1 MCRAPRT
8 AARQSRFPNLTVSP
22 FRKYMA
28 LPCVAKRSA
37 WRVHKRLGCSQIR
50 FPGGFPVSWQ
60 AWRIMQIGVY
70 GSGYLGTVV
79 SACLAD
85 FGTPVTCC
93 HPDSSRMVE
102 MAQGNVPFFE
112 KNLTE
117 VIKRNVRSGRL
128 AYSTDMES
136 FARKA
141 QVIFLA
147 EDTSQHLADLAI
159 RIARLAPKPPILAIM
174 TPVPVG
180 TATSV
185 EKRLSEASLKATIVS
200 QPVFVTAGCAVEDF
214 NWPDRIIL
222 GTSSNDAVLAL
233 KQILHPL
240 VMRGVPVIVTNHET
254 AELVRESATAFV
266 AAKISFI
273 NELAGLCERVNGDA
287 VHLSLA
293 LGLDKKIG
301 PRCLQAGAAMGG
313 LFAQSAMDSLARLA
327 QQNNVDLRILSAVR
341 EVNLTMADGLAEKI
355 SACLKSL
362 QNKDVGI
369 LGLAFKPN
377 TNSVAGSASIKLA
390 QTLVSRG
397 ARVRAYDPVAIPD
410 AKLELNGTVHYCE
423 TPYAVAEGAEV
434 LVVGT
439 GWPEV
444 RGLDFA
450 KIKNLLRRPLIVD
463 TKNILDSVRLRAMG
477 FEYVG
482 MGRV

>member
-1 MCRAPRT
+1 
-8 AARQSRFPNLTVSP
+8 
-22 FRKYMA
+22 
-28 LPCVAKRSA
+28 
-37 WRVHKRLGCSQIR
+37 
-50 FPGGFPVSWQ
+50 
-60 AWRIMQIGVY
+60 MQIGVY
-70 GSGYLGTVV
+70 GAGYLGTVI

-102 MAQGNVPFFE
+102 MAQGKVPFHE
-112 KNLTE
+112 KNLSE

-128 AYSTDMES
+128 AYSTDVEA
-136 FARKA
+136 FARKSA
-141 QVIFLA
+141 VIFLA
-147 EDTSQHLADLAI
+147 EDTRQHLADLVL
-159 RIARLAPKPPILAIM
+159 RIAKAVSKPPILSIV
-174 TPVPVG
+174 TPVGVG
-180 TATSV
+180 TSAAL
-185 EKRLSEASLKATIVS
+185 EKKLSDAGLKAIIVS
-200 QPVFVTAGCAVEDF
+200 QPMFFTAGCAVEDF

-222 GTSSNDAVLAL
+222 GTASNDAVLAI
-233 KQILHPL
+233 KQIFHPL
-240 VMRGVPVIVTNHET
+240 VMRGVPVIVTNHAT

-313 LFAQSAMDSLARLA
+313 LFAQSDMDSLAKLA
-327 QQNNVDLRILSAVR
+327 EQNNVSLKILSAAR
-341 EVNLTMADGLAEKI
+341 EVNLSLADGLAEKI
-355 SACLKSL
+355 SACLQSL

-390 QTLVSRG
+390 QSLVARG

-423 TPYAVAEGAEV
+423 SAYAAAEGVEA

-439 GWPEV
+439 GWPEF

-482 MGRV
+482 VGRV

>member
-1 MCRAPRT
+1 
-8 AARQSRFPNLTVSP
+8 
-22 FRKYMA
+22 
-28 LPCVAKRSA
+28 
-37 WRVHKRLGCSQIR
+37 
-50 FPGGFPVSWQ
+50 
-60 AWRIMQIGVY
+60 MQIGVY
-70 GSGYLGTVV
+70 GAGYLGTVI

-102 MAQGNVPFFE
+102 MAQGKVPFHE

-128 AYSTDMES
+128 AYSTDVES
-136 FARKA
+136 FARKSG
-141 QVIFLA
+141 VIFLA
-147 EDTSQHLADLAI
+147 EDTPQHLTDLVL
-159 RIARLAPKPPILAIM
+159 RISKAASKPTILSIV
-174 TPVPVG
+174 TPVSVG
-180 TATSV
+180 TGAAL
-185 EKRLSEASLKATIVS
+185 EKKLRDAGLKAVVVS
-200 QPVFVTAGCAVEDF
+200 QPMFFTAGCAVEDF
-214 NWPDRIIL
+214 NWPDRIVL
-222 GTSSNDAVLAL
+222 GTASNDAVLAI
-233 KQILHPL
+233 KQIFHPL
-240 VMRGVPVIVTNHET
+240 VMRGVPVIVTNHAT

-273 NELAGLCERVNGDA
+273 NELAGLCELVDGDA

-313 LFAQSAMDSLARLA
+313 LFAQSDMDSLAKLA
-327 QQNNVDLRILSAVR
+327 QDNNVSLKVLSAAR
-341 EVNLTMADGLAEKI
+341 EVNHSLADGLAEKI
-355 SACLKSL
+355 SVCLKSL

-377 TNSVAGSASIKLA
+377 TNSVAGSAAVRLA
-390 QTLVSRG
+390 QSLVARG

-410 AKLELNGTVHYCE
+410 AKLELNGSVHYCE
-423 TPYAVAEGAEV
+423 SAYAAAEGVEA

-439 GWPEV
+439 GWPEF
-444 RGLDFA
+444 RSLDFA
-450 KIKNLLRRPLIVD
+450 RIKNLLRRPLIVD

-482 MGRV
+482 VGRA